1 MKTLTRWES
10 NKAMNPLERKIA
22 GKIKDEGPIS
32 FETFM
37 KMALY
42 EPGLGYYSS
51 DRIEIGKAGDYY
63 TSQHLHPVFGAML
76 GKQLEEMWKIMGR
89 PSVFY
94 AVEPGAGEG
103 YMCHDILQF
112 LNDKDIYAAL
122 NYVIVEPHPFMKGK
136 QKKLLDRYTDKIAWS
151 SSLKELKEFKGC
163 ILSNV
168 LFDAFPVHLIEMED
182 ELKEIYV
189 AAENDLFTELRLP
202 PGTQALAGYLE
213 EFSIQLPPG
222 FRTEINLGIK
232 DWLREAGEV
241 LSEGFILTIDYG
253 HPAREYYSEERNRGA
268 LLCYH
273 KHQLSENPYQ
283 YVGEQDITAHVNFSS
298 VKKWGEEYGFKTLG
312 FCSQGAYLVSL
323 GIDEIIAELYRNSKD
338 YLFELAKIKRLILPG
353 TIGETHK
360 VLIQHKGA
368 VVPEL
373 SGFKIK
379 NQKHKLNEDR
389 QDEKTNYR

>member
-1 MKTLTRWES
+1 MKTLTSWES

-22 GKIKDEGPIS
+22 GKIKDEGPIT

-37 KMALY
+37 KMSLY
-42 EPGLGYYSS
+42 EPGLGYYSAEG
-51 DRIEIGKAGDYY
+51 IEIGKAGDYY

-76 GKQLEEMWKIMGR
+76 GKQLEEMWEIMGR

-103 YMCHDILQF
+103 YMCHDILHF

-122 NYVIVEPHPFMKGK
+122 KYVIVEPHAFMKGK
-136 QKKLLDRYTDKIAWS
+136 QKMLLAKYTDKIAWS
-151 SSLKELKEFKGC
+151 SSLKELKELKGC
-163 ILSNV
+163 ILSNE

-189 AAENDLFTELRLP
+189 AAEAENDLFTELKLP
-202 PGTQALAGYLE
+202 PGSQALAGYLE
-213 EFSIQLPPG
+213 EFSLQLPPG
-222 FRTEINLGIK
+222 YRTEINLEIK
-232 DWLREAGEV
+232 DWLRDASEV

-253 HPAREYYSEERNRGA
+253 YPAPEYYDEDRNRGT

-368 VVPEL
+368 VAPEL
-373 SGFKIK
+373 RGYKIK
-379 NQKHKLNEDR
+379 NRKNKLNEGR
-389 QDEKTNYR
+389 